1 VIACCSF
8 AIALCRYTPPSISRI
23 VAKRLALLRDDCVRL
38 GSELRLQV
46 KPACLPACLRACQ
59 PASLQACVHALRSQ
73 RNSKSRRRAES
84 PLPVARAC
92 AHQVNGIRGR
102 LDPLRP
108 GFAADRA
115 ARRTALVAQRKADIA
130 RDRRMARARFLEKRQ
145 GALDTYQLLD
155 DRQAVYIAS
164 NNAAVRAAQAHAGVQ
179 RMSALLPDPQPAS
192 AVRASP
198 AGGEAMLELARPIP
212 QNQPVR
218 VPLTRRTLS
227 VWHASSLVHVVS
239 LAGCLAG
246 CLPVSLSARQSVCPS
261 ARLSARLHQ
270 ET

>member
-1 VIACCSF
+1 M
-8 AIALCRYTPPSISRI
+8 T
-23 VAKRLALLRDDCVRL
+23 
-38 GSELRLQV
+38 
-46 KPACLPACLRACQ
+46 
-59 PASLQACVHALRSQ
+59 
-73 RNSKSRRRAES
+73 
-84 PLPVARAC
+84 
-92 AHQVNGIRGR
+92 
-102 LDPLRP
+102 
-108 GFAADRA
+108 
-115 ARRTALVAQRKADIA
+115 
-130 RDRRMARARFLEKRQ
+130 RARFLEKRQ

-164 NNAAVRAAQAHAGVQ
+164 NNAATRAAQAHAGVQ

-198 AGGEAMLELARPIP
+198 AGGEALLELARPIP

-218 VPLTRRTLS
+218 VPSRRTLS